1 MKNKLFICL
10 LLFSFI
16 SCKKENRFDC
26 FKGNG
31 SRVEEDRPLPPFTQ
45 IHLEDKFET
54 TVIQSTEYRVVV
66 SAGKN
71 ILRNISTSVLA
82 GVLSI
87 TNLNTCNFVRG
98 YKEPVRLTIYTPYV
112 SYLVNDAVGTVEFN
126 AGFKQDSISV
136 RVASSGDVHLR
147 GTYRVIRSS
156 SNGNGDM
163 YISGV
168 TRELFLYTNGINF
181 VDTRALSVSNYM
193 FIHSVTIGD
202 CHINAADTR
211 QFDYNIQGRGNIY
224 YYGKPVLIVNYSE
237 PEGTGQLIQN

>member
-1 MKNKLFICL
+1 MRKL
-10 LLFSFI
+10 LLIVLVTLCFS
-16 SCKKENRFDC
+16 CRKENRFDC

-31 SRVEEDRPLPPFTQ
+31 KVVTEERHTAAFSR
-45 IHLEDKFET
+45 IHIEDKFET
-54 TVIQSTEYRVVV
+54 RLIQSPEFHISITCGE
-66 SAGKN
+66 N
-71 ILRNISTSVLA
+71 IISNIKTKVEE

-87 TNLNTCNFVRG
+87 TNHNTCNFVRG
-98 YKEPVRLTIYTPYV
+98 YKESIRITIFSPTV
-112 SYLVNDAVGTVEFN
+112 SYLVNDGVGAVEFDS
-126 AGFKQDSISV
+126 GFKQDSISV

-147 GTYRVIRSS
+147 GAFRVIRSS

-163 YISGV
+163 TISGT

-181 VDTRALSVSNYM
+181 VNTRALAVTNYM

-224 YYGKPVLIVNYSE
+224 YYGTPGVINDYSE
-237 PEGTGQLIQN
+237 PSGTGQLIQK